1 MALVS
6 LAVYVAPAVRL
17 GVGSRIH
24 WFPVPGPTA
33 AATVAPAA
41 SVRVN
46 VVVFTPVT
54 GSLKVAVARKS
65 AGKGE
70 APLAGA
76 RGAVGGTVSPAGAA
90 TVKLHVAPA

>member
-6 LAVYVAPAVRL
+6 LAVYVAPAVRSA
-17 GVGSRIH
+17 VGFRIH
-24 WFPVPGPTA
+24 WFPVPGSTA
-33 AATVAPAA
+33 AATAVPAG

-46 VVVFTPVT
+46 VVPFTPVT
-54 GSLKVAVARKS
+54 GSLKVAVTFVP
-65 AGKGE
+65 AGMFV

-76 RGAVGGTVSPAGAA
+76 RVAVGGTVSPAGAA

>member
-17 GVGSRIH
+17 AVGSRIH

-41 SVRVN
+41 SVKVN

-54 GSLKVAVARKS
+54 GSLKVAVTFVP
-65 AGKGE
+65 AGMFV
-70 APLAGA
+70 APLVGA
-76 RGAVGGTVSPAGAA
+76 RVAVGAVVSMGAGVEPATGNIA
-90 TVKLHVAPA
+90 K